1 MQVLCENCN
10 AAVAAEDL
18 DLGRNLAKCAACGNV
33 FNCADQLD
41 GVASSG
47 ELSVEREEVAM
58 PKGIRVFRR
67 GDAMRI
73 VLKWFGPTAIFLAIF
88 CLIWNGFMVVWFGI
102 AITQKQWMMA
112 AFGSIHALVGLGVA
126 YGTLAM
132 FLNSTTITVMNSL
145 IQIAIGPIKVPGNK
159 QFKADLLQQLY
170 TKRHVS
176 HSKNGTSIN
185 YELRVT
191 TTDGRDEK
199 LMGGFNKQEQALFI
213 EQEIEKFLG
222 IEDRPI
228 RGEVER

>member
-1 MQVLCENCN
+1 
-10 AAVAAEDL
+10 
-18 DLGRNLAKCAACGNV
+18 
-33 FNCADQLD
+33 
-41 GVASSG
+41 
-47 ELSVEREEVAM
+47 
-58 PKGIRVFRR
+58 
-67 GDAMRI
+67 
-73 VLKWFGPTAIFLAIF
+73 
-88 CLIWNGFMVVWFGI
+88 
-102 AITQKQWMMA
+102 
-112 AFGSIHALVGLGVA
+112 
-126 YGTLAM
+126 
-132 FLNSTTITVMNSL
+132 
-145 IQIAIGPIKVPGNK
+145 VPGNK